1 MTESVQ
7 AIMHWKIRSRT
18 GSFPS
23 EPVLSA
29 LLLRRR
35 RIAVDIL
42 EDYASC
48 IYKTATFQGSDV
60 NVGLYQTQMSTYN
73 TGSG

>member
-1 MTESVQ
+1 MP
-7 AIMHWKIRSRT
+7 WKIRSRM
-18 GSFPS
+18 GCFPS

-29 LLLRRR
+29 LVLRRR

-42 EDYASC
+42 DDCASC
-48 IYKTATFQGSDV
+48 IYKMAAFQGSDV